1 MEPEQPRHT
10 QLAIGAALAIF
21 LLVLVRTAWVAE
33 DAFINFRTIDNFL
46 HGYGLR
52 WNVAER
58 VQTFTD
64 PLWVLIVPEG
74 SAVTGEFYDTTL
86 VLSFAFTTAALLVYV
101 RGAGSGYAAAAGIVL
116 LTTSKAFVDFSTS
129 GLEGPLVHFLLAS
142 FLVVC
147 WKRPAGTR
155 AVGELAFLAACCAV
169 TRLDT
174 LVLTAP
180 VMVLAAGRAGL
191 RAAARPLL
199 LGAVPLIAWEIF
211 AVI

>member
-64 PLWVLIVPEG
+64 PLWVLIVAEG

-86 VLSFAFTTAALLVYV
+86 VLSFAFTIAALLVYV

-129 GLEGPLVHFLLAS
+129 GLEGPLVHSCSRRFSSSTGSGRRVRERWAS
-142 FLVVC
+142 
-147 WKRPAGTR
+147 WRSSRPAAQSRASTR
-155 AVGELAFLAACCAV
+155 SCS
-169 TRLDT
+169 R
-174 LVLTAP
+174 
-180 VMVLAAGRAGL
+180 
-191 RAAARPLL
+191 RP
-199 LGAVPLIAWEIF
+199 
-211 AVI
+211 